1 MKKRSYLLL
10 FIVLAILLLQTTAFA
25 LTDEI
30 ITDTGD
36 TAFVMICAAL
46 VFFMTPGLALFYGGM
61 VRKKNIL
68 NTMMNSYV
76 IIGLISIQWVLVG
89 YSLSFGTDNGGL
101 IGSFD
106 WIGLNGIGAD
116 PNLDYAATI
125 PHSAFVI
132 YQMMFA
138 IITPALITGAFAER
152 LRFSVLLIFSLIWS
166 TLVYDP
172 LAHMV
177 WGIGGF
183 LRNLGALDFAGGNVV
198 HISSGV
204 AGLVIALVIGKRKD
218 FKSVPI
224 VPHNIPFIVI
234 GASILWLGWFGFNS
248 GSALGANGLAVN
260 AFLVTNTS
268 AASAMIS
275 WIVIEWIVQEK
286 PTLLGAA
293 TGAVVGLVA
302 ITPAAGYVNA
312 MSSIIIGL
320 LVSPICFFFISFV
333 KQKFGYDDS
342 LDAFG
347 CHGVGGI
354 WGALATGLFASKD
367 INPAGANGLFYG
379 NPSQLGI
386 QALSVIFTIAVSA
399 ILTFVII
406 KGISLFMKLRV
417 EESDEEE
424 GLDIALH
431 GENAYADFLPAFANA
446 SYGSSI
452 PEIQLL
458 KNENDETVPVEIIN
472 KKRNKGVKM
481 TKVVIITNQNKFT
494 ELKDEMNKI
503 GITGMTAINVL
514 GCGVQKGYFEYYR
527 GVKVDM
533 NLLPKIQIE
542 IVVSKVPVRLVIET
556 AKKVLHTGHIG
567 DGKIFVY
574 DVENAVKIRTGE
586 EGYDALQ
593 DEADMDEKILTDAI

>member
-10 FIVLAILLLQTTAFA
+10 LIVLAILLLQTTAFA
-25 LTDEI
+25 ATDEI
-30 ITDTGD
+30 AADTGD

-68 NTMMNSYV
+68 NTMMNSFV
-76 IIGLISIQWVLVG
+76 IIGLVSIQWVVIG
-89 YSLSFGTDNGGL
+89 YTLSFGTGNGGL

-106 WIGLNGIGAD
+106 WIGLNGIGAE

-152 LRFSVLLIFSLIWS
+152 LRFSVLLIFTLIWS

-224 VPHNIPFIVI
+224 VPHNIPFIII
-234 GASILWLGWFGFNS
+234 GASILWFGWFGFNS
-248 GSALGANGLAVN
+248 GSALGANSLAVN

-268 AASAMIS
+268 AASAMVS
-275 WIVIEWIVQEK
+275 WVIIEWIEQGK

-333 KQKFGYDDS
+333 KQKLGYDDS

-379 NPSQLGI
+379 NPSQFGI
-386 QALSVIFTIAVSA
+386 QALSVVLTIAMSA

-431 GENAYADFLPAFANA
+431 GENAYADFLPSFANA
-446 SYGSSI
+446 SHYGSNMSLI
-452 PEIQLL
+452 
-458 KNENDETVPVEIIN
+458 KNEDDETVPVEIIN
-472 KKRNKGVKM
+472 KKHNKGVKM

-494 ELKDEMNKI
+494 ELKDGMNKI

-556 AKKVLHTGHIG
+556 AKKILHTGHIG

-593 DEADMDEKILTDAI
+593 DEGDLEENILTDAI

>member
-10 FIVLAILLLQTTAFA
+10 LIVFAILLLQTTAFA

-30 ITDTGD
+30 IIDTGD
-36 TAFVMICAAL
+36 TAFVMVCAAL

-68 NTMMNSYV
+68 NTMMNSFI
-76 IIGLISIQWVLVG
+76 IIGLISIQWVLIG
-89 YSLSFGTDNGGL
+89 YSLSFGTGNGGF

-106 WIGLNGIGAD
+106 WIGLNGIGAG

-152 LRFSVLLIFSLIWS
+152 LRFSVLLIFTLIWS

-218 FKSVPI
+218 FKSEPI
-224 VPHNIPFIVI
+224 VPHNIPFVVI
-234 GASILWLGWFGFNS
+234 GASILWFGWFGFNS
-248 GSALGANGLAVN
+248 GSALGANNLAVN

-275 WIVIEWIVQEK
+275 WVVIEWLVHEK

-320 LVSPICFFFISFV
+320 FVSPICFFFISFV
-333 KQKFGYDDS
+333 KQKFAYDDS

-386 QALSVIFTIAVSA
+386 QALSVVLTIAVSA
-399 ILTFVII
+399 ILTFAII

-431 GENAYADFLPAFANA
+431 GENAYADFLPTFANV
-446 SYGSSI
+446 SYKSSM
-452 PEIQLL
+452 
-458 KNENDETVPVEIIN
+458 V
-472 KKRNKGVKM
+472 
-481 TKVVIITNQNKFT
+481 
-494 ELKDEMNKI
+494 
-503 GITGMTAINVL
+503 
-514 GCGVQKGYFEYYR
+514 
-527 GVKVDM
+527 
-533 NLLPKIQIE
+533 
-542 IVVSKVPVRLVIET
+542 
-556 AKKVLHTGHIG
+556 G

-574 DVENAVKIRTGE
+574 DVKNAVKIRTVE
-586 EGYDALQ
+586 KGYDALQ
-593 DEADMDEKILTDAI
+593 DEEDMDEEILTDVI